1 MCLLSVPS
9 CLALVTVITDSHH
22 HSQPIHSTLTTHRSP
37 PSLPCTPPKPHSTSH
52 SLSLTLTLYHSRL
65 LLREE
70 ASLAVTRCKLP
81 SNACPTRLPIT
92 SYDSSTRRPTDFH
105 PLPHASGPAVSKV
118 LEPLPLVTH
127 HATYSSH
134 VLCSRQLRTHSRPG
148 YPSRS
153 HAEQTT
159 GRWHWSHHQ

>member
-9 CLALVTVITDSHH
+9 CLGLVTVITDSHH
-22 HSQPIHSTLTTHRSP
+22 HSQPIHSTLTADLSP
-37 PSLPCTPPKPHSTSH
+37 PSLACTSPKSHSTNH
-52 SLSLTLTLYHSRL
+52 SLSLTLTL
-65 LLREE
+65 
-70 ASLAVTRCKLP
+70 SLAASGRSLTRCKLQ

-105 PLPHASGPAVSKV
+105 PLPHASGPAVSKL
-118 LEPLPLVTH
+118 LERLPRVTH

-148 YPSRS
+148 HPSRS

-159 GRWHWSHHQ
+159 DRWHWSHHQ